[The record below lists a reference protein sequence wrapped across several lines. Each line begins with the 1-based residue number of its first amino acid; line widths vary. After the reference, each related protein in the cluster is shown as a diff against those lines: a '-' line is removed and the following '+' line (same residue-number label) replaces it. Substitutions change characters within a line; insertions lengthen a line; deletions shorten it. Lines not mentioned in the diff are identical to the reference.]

1 MNGDVVCCLT
11 PAGSGAIAVVG
22 LRGPTVWTKLSPY
35 FQPARKAPALSSTPT
50 LTFGK
55 LSKDSLGDEI
65 VLKLQGN
72 DSLQEI
78 ELQLHGGPGIVK
90 WCLDFAQSLG
100 CTLIDWQTWLDD
112 ELQCLLAQA
121 STQRTAAILLDQCNG
136 AMAKA
141 LLPSS
146 PEGEG
151 LGVRGLQHIESLL
164 RWKELGEHLIH
175 PWKIALTGLPNAGKS
190 SLLNAIVGFDR
201 AITSPVPGTTRDL
214 VKATIAWKGFLF
226 EFIDTAGLRESTDA
240 IEAAG
245 IEQTLRGSQ
254 EADLVLWL
262 ADLNEP
268 FADPPAELVPHL
280 IVGTKADLLPP
291 DTLPFTPHLVSVVT
305 RQGLNEFLDTIY
317 QQFIPEE
324 PAPGQA
330 IPVTS
335 AQSAELTRLLEQFA
349 P

>member
-11 PAGSGAIAVVG
+11 PSGAGAIAVVG
-22 LRGPTVWTKLSPY
+22 LRGSTVWSKLSPY
-35 FQPARKAPALSSTPT
+35 FQTNRKAPALSSTPT

-55 LSKDSLGDEI
+55 LSQDGLGDEI

-72 DSLQEI
+72 DAHQEI

-100 CTLIDWQTWLDD
+100 CTLIDWQTWLED
-112 ELQCLLAQA
+112 ELQCMLAQA
-121 STQRTAAILLDQCNG
+121 STQRTAAILLDQCN
-136 AMAKA
+136 AAI
-141 LLPSS
+141 LPSP

-151 LGVRGLQHIESLL
+151 LGVRGLQQLESILKW
-164 RWKELGEHLIH
+164 RSLGEHLIH

-190 SLLNAIVGFDR
+190 SLLNAIVGYDR
-201 AITSPVPGTTRDL
+201 AITSPMPGTTRDL
-214 VKATIAWKGFLF
+214 VKATISWKGFLF

-240 IEAAG
+240 LESAG

-254 EADLVLWL
+254 EADLVIWL
-262 ADLNEP
+262 ADLTEP
-268 FADPPAELVPHL
+268 FQNPPVDIVPDL
-280 IVGTKADLLPP
+280 IVLTKADLVTTN
-291 DTLPFTPHLVSVVT
+291 DASTTRHLVSAVT
-305 RQGLNEFLDTIY
+305 RRGLNELLDTIY
-317 QQFIPEE
+317 NHLIPEE

-335 AQSAELTRLLEQFA
+335 AQTAELTRLLQQHSQ
-349 P
+349 

>member
-1 MNGDVVCCLT
+1 MNGDVVCWLT
-11 PAGSGAIAVVG
+11 PAGAGAIAVVG
-22 LRGPTVWTKLSPY
+22 LRGPTVWAKLSPY
-35 FQPARKAPALSSTPT
+35 FQPARKAPALLSTAT

-55 LSKDSLGDEI
+55 LSQDGLGDEI

-72 DSLQEI
+72 DSHQEV

-112 ELQCLLAQA
+112 ELQCLLAEA

-141 LLPSS
+141 LLPSP
-146 PEGEG
+146 PEGERP
-151 LGVRGLQHIESLL
+151 GVRGLQQIESLL
-164 RWKELGEHLIH
+164 RWRALGEHLIH

-240 IEAAG
+240 IESAG
-245 IEQTLRGSQ
+245 IAQTLRGSQ

-262 ADLNEP
+262 TDLTEP
-268 FADPPAELVPHL
+268 FQKPPADIVPDLV
-280 IVGTKADLLPP
+280 VFTKADLATP
-291 DTLPFTPHLVSVVT
+291 DDASAHQHLVSAVT
-305 RQGLNEFLDTIY
+305 RQGLNELLDTIY
-317 QQFIPEE
+317 HRLIPEE

-335 AQSAELTRLLEQFA
+335 AQTAELTRLLDQFA
-349 P
+349 R